1 MPSSEINSLA
11 LGFVVGIGGA
21 ALTAFVS
28 MKIMMA
34 KFETWRDIRDGN
46 IRDLMKDM
54 VLAKEDIYVH
64 DAELATLYEVAK
76 MPRLIR
82 QGMRR

>member
-1 MPSSEINSLA
+1 MASEINTLVLA
-11 LGFVVGIGGA
+11 FVVGIGGA

-54 VLAKEDIYVH
+54 VLVKEDVYVH
-64 DAELATLYEVAK
+64 DAEISTVYEVLK
-76 MPRLIR
+76 IQRLIR

>member
-1 MPSSEINSLA
+1 MLEFNTLIVA
-11 LGFVVGIGGA
+11 FIVGIGGA
-21 ALTAFVS
+21 ALTAFIS

-54 VLAKEDIYVH
+54 VLVKEDVYVH
-64 DAELATLYEVAK
+64 DAELATLYEAGK
-76 MPRLIR
+76 MQRLIR

>member
-1 MPSSEINSLA
+1 MSSEINTLVLA
-11 LGFVVGIGGA
+11 FVVGIGGA

-54 VLAKEDIYVH
+54 VLVKEDVYVH
-64 DAELATLYEVAK
+64 DAEISTVYEVLK
-76 MPRLIR
+76 IQRLIR